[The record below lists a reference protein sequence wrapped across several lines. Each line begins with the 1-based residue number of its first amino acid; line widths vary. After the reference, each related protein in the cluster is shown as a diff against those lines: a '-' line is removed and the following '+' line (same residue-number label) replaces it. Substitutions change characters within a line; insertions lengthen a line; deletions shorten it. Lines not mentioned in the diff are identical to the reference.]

1 MRSCEMECSWDI
13 VEVQS
18 FRMECIWGIAKNPT
32 GTQSYRWDFFRMQGE
47 KIPSVTSLRLVFR
60 AQ

>member
-18 FRMECIWGIAKNPT
+18 CRMECIWGIAK
-32 GTQSYRWDFFRMQGE
+32 
-47 KIPSVTSLRLVFR
+47 KIPPARR
-60 AQ
+60 ATDGIFSESKGKRSPQ